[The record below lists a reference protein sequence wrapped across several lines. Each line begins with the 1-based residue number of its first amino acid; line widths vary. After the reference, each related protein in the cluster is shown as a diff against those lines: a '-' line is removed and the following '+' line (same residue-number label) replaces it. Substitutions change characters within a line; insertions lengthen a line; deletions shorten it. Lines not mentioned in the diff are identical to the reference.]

1 MISCKCLFEYTMDAF
16 MHDYCFVFVCSD
28 QMFDVLKMV
37 MNQNMLTNSVIVNV
51 HDHHQE
57 E

>member
-1 MISCKCLFEYTMDAF
+1 MNAF